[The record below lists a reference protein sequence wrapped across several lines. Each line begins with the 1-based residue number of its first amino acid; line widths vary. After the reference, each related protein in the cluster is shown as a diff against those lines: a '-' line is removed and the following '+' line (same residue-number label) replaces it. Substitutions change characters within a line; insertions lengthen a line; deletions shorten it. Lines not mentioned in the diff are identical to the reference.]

1 MGVQTKIFKNRTTM
15 CIVIKNLNSFVFQG
29 YIYCNKVKSNLGW
42 KGFCGSNMYK
52 MRPNSLL
59 NKFTLA
65 RRLTQIGI
73 SEFGFAV
80 TMGFVLNFPVYRSQ
94 ITKTVGDCVFL
105 FFFLFFFSRE
115 IFLLGL

>member
-1 MGVQTKIFKNRTTM
+1 M
-15 CIVIKNLNSFVFQG
+15 CIVIKNLNFFVFQG
-29 YIYCNKVKSNLGW
+29 YIYCNIVKSNLGW
-42 KGFCGSNMYK
+42 KSFCGSNIYK

-80 TMGFVLNFPVYRSQ
+80 TLGFVLNFPVYRSQ
-94 ITKTVGDCVFL
+94 TEGDCVFL
-105 FFFLFFFSRE
+105 FFFFFS
-115 IFLLGL
+115 F